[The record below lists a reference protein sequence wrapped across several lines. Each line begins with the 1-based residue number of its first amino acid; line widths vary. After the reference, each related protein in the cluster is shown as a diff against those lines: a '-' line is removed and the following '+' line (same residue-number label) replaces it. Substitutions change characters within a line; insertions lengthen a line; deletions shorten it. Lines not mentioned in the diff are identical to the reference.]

1 LIGFHSF
8 GYARHYLSSLLR
20 LLGLEQE
27 FGQVAVGGRLVKV
40 DAFPLGVDMQRF
52 ADALA
57 DPGIEARRAELA
69 EETLGQK
76 VILSVD
82 RLDFTKGILERLN
95 AYEGFLERYSQW
107 RGKVKLIAVCV
118 PSRTRVPE
126 YQSLRRK
133 IDESVGR
140 INGRFGQPGWTP
152 IWYLY
157 RSLPFDQLVPLYK
170 LADVALVTPLRDGM
184 NLVAKEYLASHSDGM
199 GVLVLSE
206 TTGAAEELGEAL
218 IVNPHDEEQMI
229 GAIHQALQ
237 MPTEIQILRNRPML
251 SRLRRYDTARWADD
265 FLSQLDSASRSD
277 LAKRPEP
284 LAGAGLARLRRAYRE
299 AERRLLLLD
308 YDGTL
313 VHLVASPGDARPDPA
328 LMDLLATLAADPAN
342 TIVIISGRDSP
353 IMQAWLGEVPVDLV
367 AEHGAEFRLAGG
379 EGWQRGYDEPSEEW
393 KARLRP
399 VMELFVDRTPGAM
412 LEEKTASLVWHYR
425 RANPEL
431 ASLRAKELTDTL
443 EAFIAN
449 TSLHIL
455 QGHKVVEVKPSTVS
469 KGTAAQRWLNR
480 EPAFD
485 FVLSIGD
492 DVTDEAVFDELR
504 DSEWT
509 IRVGWAPQ
517 TKAKYSLNG
526 PDDVRELLGA
536 LAAMDEVEDGG
547 RPTPP
552 EHQA

>member
-1 LIGFHSF
+1 
-8 GYARHYLSSLLR
+8 
-20 LLGLEQE
+20 
-27 FGQVAVGGRLVKV
+27 
-40 DAFPLGVDMQRF
+40 
-52 ADALA
+52 
-57 DPGIEARRAELA
+57 
-69 EETLGQK
+69 
-76 VILSVD
+76 
-82 RLDFTKGILERLN
+82 
-95 AYEGFLERYSQW
+95 
-107 RGKVKLIAVCV
+107 
-118 PSRTRVPE
+118 
-126 YQSLRRK
+126 
-133 IDESVGR
+133 
-140 INGRFGQPGWTP
+140 
-152 IWYLY
+152 
-157 RSLPFDQLVPLYK
+157 
-170 LADVALVTPLRDGM
+170 
-184 NLVAKEYLASHSDGM
+184 
-199 GVLVLSE
+199 VLVLSE